1 MPDYE
6 STQLQILDEI
16 GDVSVD
22 ELYHH
27 GIKGMKWGVRRFQNK
42 DGSLTPA
49 GRTRQRLQ
57 DAGSKVGNAVKGLYE
72 RRKAK
77 KQAERDAKDLKRR
90 ERQELIDRYKPIR
103 ALSDDEIQKRI
114 NRLQLEKQYK
124 SLVSDVET
132 ISRGKKIANK
142 ILDTAIENIGTQTVT
157 YLFGKGVNEIA
168 KSVFK
173 STGDIV
179 NPKKGQKDK

>member
-1 MPDYE
+1 MPDRE
-6 STQLQILDEI
+6 EFQWS
-16 GDVSVD
+16 DVTLD

-27 GIKGMKWGVRRFQNK
+27 GIKGMKWGVRRFQNQ

-49 GRTRQRLQ
+49 GRTRQLLQ
-57 DAGSKVGNAVKGLYE
+57 EAGSKVGQAVKGVYE
-72 RRKAK
+72 KRKAK

-90 ERQELIDRYKPIR
+90 ERQELINRYKPIR
-103 ALSDDEIQKRI
+103 ALSDDEIRARI

-132 ISRGKKIANK
+132 VSRGKKLATK
-142 ILDTAIENIGTQTVT
+142 ILDTAIENIGTQTTT
-157 YLFGKGVNEIA
+157 YLLGKTVNKIA
-168 KSVFK
+168 KEVFK
-173 STGDIV
+173 SNGDII